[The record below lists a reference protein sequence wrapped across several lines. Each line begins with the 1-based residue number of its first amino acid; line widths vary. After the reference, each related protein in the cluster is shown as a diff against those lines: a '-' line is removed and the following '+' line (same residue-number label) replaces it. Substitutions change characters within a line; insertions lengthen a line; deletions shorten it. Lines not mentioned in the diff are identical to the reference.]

1 VCELYIFQ
9 NTQCNDKKNKGFLLR
24 KKNTKFLASG
34 NNENENV
41 YESRK
46 VGKKLI
52 ISGIT
57 KESSFL

>member
-1 VCELYIFQ
+1 MQ
-9 NTQCNDKKNKGFLLR
+9 KSKKYKGLLLLLLLLLR

-34 NNENENV
+34 KNEIENV

-46 VGKKLI
+46 VEKSET

-57 KESSFL
+57 KETPFLRQ